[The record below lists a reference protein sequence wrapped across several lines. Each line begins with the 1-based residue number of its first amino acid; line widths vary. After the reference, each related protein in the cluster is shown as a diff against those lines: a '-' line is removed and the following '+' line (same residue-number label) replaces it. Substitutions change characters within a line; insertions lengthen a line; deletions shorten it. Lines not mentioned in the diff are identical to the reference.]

1 MSGVLDG
8 RRCLVTGGGSGIGRG
23 VVDAYVAAGARI
35 TVLERSAERAAEL
48 RDAHGAAVTV
58 VVGDATDVVAVEG
71 AVTVAGADEGAGG
84 AGLDHL
90 TCCVGVFDYYASLRD
105 VDPQRLVA
113 AAHEIWRANVLSALL
128 AVNLAY
134 PLLRTRQGSVTLTLS
149 ESAFRAGGGG
159 VLYGSSKWALRG
171 VVAHLASD
179 LAPDVRVNGVAPG
192 GTSGTRLGGLAA
204 LDQQVTADDV
214 PGRDDRIRA
223 GNQLRTVTQPSDH
236 AGAYLYL
243 ADAAASRVC
252 TGVVIRTDG
261 GTT

>member
-1 MSGVLDG
+1 VSGALAG

-23 VVDAYVAAGARI
+23 VVEAYLAAGARV

-48 RDAHGAAVTV
+48 CRDHGTGLTA
-58 VVGDATDVVAVEG
+58 VVGDATDPAALRE
-71 AVTVAGADEGAGG
+71 ATAAAGAGSDG
-84 AGLDHL
+84 GLDHL
-90 TCCVGVFDYYASLRD
+90 TCCVGVFDYYASLRE
-105 VDPQRLVA
+105 VDPERLA
-113 AAHEIWRANVLSALL
+113 AAAQEIWRANVLSALL
-128 AVNLAY
+128 AINIAY
-134 PLLRTRQGSVTLTLS
+134 PSLRSRHGSVTLTLS
-149 ESAFRAGGGG
+149 ESAFHAGGGG

-171 VVAHLASD
+171 VVAHLARD

-204 LDQQVTADDV
+204 LDQQLTADGV
-214 PGRDDRIRA
+214 PGRDERIRA
-223 GNQLRTVTQPSDH
+223 GNRLQVLAQPSDH

-261 GTT
+261 GGGE